1 MKNAHHNASKS
12 DLFIFGTDHPL
23 SLPPALSFAL
33 SLPPSLP
40 PTLAEFESAGVD
52 VSRSMVASCSSGVT
66 AAHIA
71 LAAHTVGTQITVYEV
86 STKILFEGVLSL
98 VVMVYSKTS
107 EERTLWGQ
115 AKCPF

>member
-1 MKNAHHNASKS
+1 M
-12 DLFIFGTDHPL
+12 
-23 SLPPALSFAL
+23 
-33 SLPPSLP
+33 
-40 PTLAEFESAGVD
+40 
-52 VSRSMVASCSSGVT
+52 SRSMVASCVSGVT

-71 LAAHTVGTQITVYEV
+71 LAAHTLGTQNEV
-86 STKILFEGVLSL
+86 SKILFEGVPSL